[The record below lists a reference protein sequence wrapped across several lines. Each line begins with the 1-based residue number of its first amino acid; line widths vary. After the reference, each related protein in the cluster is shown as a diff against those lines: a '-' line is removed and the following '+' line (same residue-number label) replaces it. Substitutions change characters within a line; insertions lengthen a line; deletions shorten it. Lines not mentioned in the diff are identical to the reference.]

1 MAVRLLSAYGIEVD
15 SAMSGAECIQK
26 IRQNNSYDLIL
37 LDDMMPRMTGTQTLS
52 ILKKMPNFSIP
63 VVALTANAISG
74 MKEKY
79 LSDGFA
85 DYIPKPIEKKE
96 LERVLDKYLNKK

>member
-1 MAVRLLSAYGIEVD
+1 MEISKVGKVLVVDDNKLNIKVAVRLLSAYGIEVD

-52 ILKKMPNFSIP
+52 ILKKCRTFR
-63 VVALTANAISG
+63 
-74 MKEKY
+74 
-79 LSDGFA
+79 F
-85 DYIPKPIEKKE
+85 
-96 LERVLDKYLNKK
+96 RW